1 MSVYRLTSAQ
11 WEYIRLLLL
20 VRPRL
25 RGCLPADNRQTL
37 EAILHVLTTGCP
49 WSELP
54 HSLGNYVTAWRRFRK
69 WGADGTFARI
79 WPYLR
84 AEFEH
89 AEKIDFSL
97 VRQRR
102 TESSAPG
109 KAHGQF
115 LGEDCLIA
123 SPGAQDM
130 NLMPT
135 WGHPADVPLTAV
147 NFTLQTAFVT

>member
-1 MSVYRLTSAQ
+1 MS
-11 WEYIRLLLL
+11 
-20 VRPRL
+20 P
-25 RGCLPADNRQTL
+25 
-37 EAILHVLTTGCP
+37 
-49 WSELP
+49 
-54 HSLGNYVTAWRRFRK
+54 
-69 WGADGTFARI
+69 
-79 WPYLR
+79 
-84 AEFEH
+84 
-89 AEKIDFSL
+89 L

>member
-1 MSVYRLTSAQ
+1 MS
-11 WEYIRLLLL
+11 
-20 VRPRL
+20 P
-25 RGCLPADNRQTL
+25 
-37 EAILHVLTTGCP
+37 
-49 WSELP
+49 
-54 HSLGNYVTAWRRFRK
+54 
-69 WGADGTFARI
+69 
-79 WPYLR
+79 
-84 AEFEH
+84 
-89 AEKIDFSL
+89 L

-135 WGHPADVPLTAV
+135 WDIP
-147 NFTLQTAFVT
+147 QTSPSQR

>member
-1 MSVYRLTSAQ
+1 MFTDPDRQPAAPDQAKRRARGAQTS
-11 WEYIRLLLL
+11 
-20 VRPRL
+20 P
-25 RGCLPADNRQTL
+25 
-37 EAILHVLTTGCP
+37 
-49 WSELP
+49 
-54 HSLGNYVTAWRRFRK
+54 
-69 WGADGTFARI
+69 
-79 WPYLR
+79 
-84 AEFEH
+84 
-89 AEKIDFSL
+89 L

-102 TESSAPG
+102 TESSTPG

>member
-1 MSVYRLTSAQ
+1 MS
-11 WEYIRLLLL
+11 
-20 VRPRL
+20 P
-25 RGCLPADNRQTL
+25 
-37 EAILHVLTTGCP
+37 
-49 WSELP
+49 
-54 HSLGNYVTAWRRFRK
+54 
-69 WGADGTFARI
+69 
-79 WPYLR
+79 
-84 AEFEH
+84 
-89 AEKIDFSL
+89 L

-135 WGHPADVPLTAV
+135 WGHPADVPPHSGKFYSSDGIRHIGGIDKPEGV
-147 NFTLQTAFVT
+147 DAFHTTFISLKQLRCTYADCAYNIFVPTW